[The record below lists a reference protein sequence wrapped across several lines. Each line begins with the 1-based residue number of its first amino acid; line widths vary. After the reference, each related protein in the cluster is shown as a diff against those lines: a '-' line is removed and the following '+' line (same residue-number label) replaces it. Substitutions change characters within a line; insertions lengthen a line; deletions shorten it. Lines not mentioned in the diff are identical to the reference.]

1 MTQAAILAA
10 SGSPGTTT
18 GFKNRIINGAMVI
31 DQRNAGASS
40 TTVAYTVDRWSYYA
54 GGVNGKFTW
63 GQNLNSVTPPTGFTN
78 YLGFQSTSA
87 YTPNP
92 ADRFGVYQAI
102 EGFNTA
108 DLAWGTANA
117 KTVTLSF
124 QVYSSL
130 TGTFAGFLQN
140 SSTGRN
146 YGFTYTISSANTWT
160 PISVTIPGDT
170 TGTWLTNNGVGVQ
183 VNFSIGV
190 GSSQLIPLGWSATA
204 GFGVSGQVQVVSTS
218 GATWYV
224 TAVQLEVGTTA
235 TNFDFRSYG
244 TELSLCQR
252 YYNKFYFGN
261 TGAATVAGINSF
273 NYTTGLALGYFT
285 YPVAMRS
292 VPSLVTTGSASNYQV
307 LQTGGSVNCS
317 IVPTAGNATTSS
329 AQINF
334 STSSGLNAGQG
345 SAIRGQ
351 NSTDADWIAFNSEL

>member
-224 TAVQLEVGTTA
+224 TGVQLEVGTTA

-244 TELSLCQR
+244 TELQLCQR
-252 YYNKFYFGN
+252 YCIKF
-261 TGAATVAGINSF
+261 A
-273 NYTTGLALGYFT
+273 
-285 YPVAMRS
+285 
-292 VPSLVTTGSASNYQV
+292 
-307 LQTGGSVNCS
+307 
-317 IVPTAGNATTSS
+317 
-329 AQINF
+329 
-334 STSSGLNAGQG
+334 
-345 SAIRGQ
+345 
-351 NSTDADWIAFNSEL
+351 

>member
-1 MTQAAILAA
+1 MALTQVQ
-10 SGSPGTTT
+10 PGMLGATQPYN
-18 GFKNRIINGAMVI
+18 FKNRIINGAMVI

-40 TTVAYTVDRWSYYA
+40 TTIAYTVDRWSYYA

-108 DLAWGTANA
+108 DLGWGTANA

-160 PISVTIPGDT
+160 PISITILGDT
-170 TGTWLTNNGVGVQ
+170 TGTWLTTNGVGVQ

-190 GSSQLIPLGWSATA
+190 GSSQLIPLGWSATT

-224 TAVQLEVGTTA
+224 TGVQLELGVTA
-235 TNFDFRSYG
+235 TSFDYRAYG
-244 TELSLCQR
+244 QELALCQR
-252 YYNKFYFGN
+252 YLPYWGAGTAFLSFYNSS
-261 TGAATVAGINSF
+261 TGILAPLATPVPCRVAP
-273 NYTTGLALGYFT
+273 TGLTF
-285 YPVAMRS
+285 
-292 VPSLVTTGSASNYQV
+292 SASNA
-307 LQTGGSVNCS
+307 LGGYNGL
-317 IVPTAGNATTSS
+317 IGGFTPTT
-329 AQINF
+329 
-334 STSSGLNAGQG
+334 L
-345 SAIRGQ
+345 
-351 NSTDADWIAFNSEL
+351 AFNSAGLQSVVVQCNYTGLTTGQAGNLNISGSNYFYATGCEL

>member
-235 TNFDFRSYG
+235 TNFDFRSIG
-244 TELSLCQR
+244 TEFMLCQR
-252 YYNKFYFGN
+252 YFWKAVNPHLSGVASSSSLVNRLGASFPVTMRTSPTVTYSGTIQTYDGSGSGTITSASSLYSNQSFFEIDASLA
-261 TGAATVAGINSF
+261 TGTTAASRSIIAYVDASIT
-273 NYTTGLALGYFT
+273 GYF
-285 YPVAMRS
+285 S
-292 VPSLVTTGSASNYQV
+292 ISA
-307 LQTGGSVNCS
+307 
-317 IVPTAGNATTSS
+317 
-329 AQINF
+329 
-334 STSSGLNAGQG
+334 
-345 SAIRGQ
+345 
-351 NSTDADWIAFNSEL
+351 EL

>member
-1 MTQAAILAA
+1 MSLTTVQPGMLGATQ
-10 SGSPGTTT
+10 PYN
-18 GFKNRIINGAMVI
+18 FKNRIINGAMVI

-40 TTVAYTVDRWSYYA
+40 TTIAYTVDRWSYYA

-108 DLAWGTANA
+108 DLGWGTANA

-160 PISVTIPGDT
+160 PISITILGDT
-170 TGTWLTNNGVGVQ
+170 TGTWLTTNGVGVQ

-190 GSSQLIPLGWSATA
+190 GSSQLIPLGWSATT

-224 TAVQLEVGTTA
+224 TGVQLELGVTA
-235 TNFDFRSYG
+235 TSFDYRSYG
-244 TELSLCQR
+244 QELALCQR
-252 YYNKFYFGN
+252 YFIKTNP
-261 TGAATVAGINSF
+261 TGATGSGGLQGTY
-273 NYTTGLALGYFT
+273 YTTTTASGSYHFPVTMRAAPTVTRTSAGGNGDTFYVSNIT
-285 YPVAMRS
+285 GNSAGTSSNVNSGTTGMWQEITSMSSAAVGYPVAYN
-292 VPSLVTTGSASNYQV
+292 GS
-307 LQTGGSVNCS
+307 
-317 IVPTAGNATTSS
+317 
-329 AQINF
+329 
-334 STSSGLNAGQG
+334 
-345 SAIRGQ
+345 
-351 NSTDADWIAFNSEL
+351 FNLSSEL

>member
-40 TTVAYTVDRWSYYA
+40 TTIAYTVDRWSYYA

-108 DLAWGTANA
+108 DLGWGTANA

-160 PISVTIPGDT
+160 PISITILGDT
-170 TGTWLTNNGVGVQ
+170 TGTWLTTNGVGVQ
-183 VNFSIGV
+183 VIFSIGV

-218 GATWYV
+218 GATWYI
-224 TAVQLEVGTTA
+224 TGVQLEVGTTA
-235 TNFDFRSYG
+235 TNFDFRSIG
-244 TELSLCQR
+244 TELALCQR
-252 YYNKFYFGN
+252 YFEVIGGGNNGGADSFYQRSQG
-261 TGAATVAGINSF
+261 TSGQTYAATYSF
-273 NYTTGLALGYFT
+273 QVTKRTTA
-285 YPVAMRS
+285 
-292 VPSLVTTGSASNYQV
+292 TTTKYGTWAVQNCNQPA
-307 LQTGGSVNCS
+307 TGGTS
-317 IVPTAGNATTSS
+317 ATTYYIFVTASATADVYYYANSS
-329 AQINF
+329 SCYVTA
-334 STSSGLNAGQG
+334 
-345 SAIRGQ
+345 SA
-351 NSTDADWIAFNSEL
+351 EL